1 MIRINLLPVRELK
14 AKVARR
20 QEGEEGIHS
29 IYLSGGSA
37 KVPGLSSVLSEKLEV
52 PVQLSDPFSGF
63 TIARN
68 IDRDYLSESALSLAV
83 GVGLAIRRPGD
94 K

>member
-1 MIRINLLPVRELK
+1 
-14 AKVARR
+14 
-20 QEGEEGIHS
+20 
-29 IYLSGGSA
+29 
-37 KVPGLSSVLSEKLEV
+37 VPGLSSVLSEKLEV